1 MSVTA
6 DATLQLTRQ
15 VLLPP
20 QVHGPLVGV
29 LVVSIVVD
37 ILGRRVGGSAGRRVG
52 GSAGRRIGGAV
63 AEATAAG
70 FERCD
75 RTRAAEEHGVTDLH
89 SRTHR
94 ERETG

>member
-52 GSAGRRIGGAV
+52 GSAAPSQRQQRPGSSGATGRGPPRSTV
-63 AEATAAG
+63 
-70 FERCD
+70 
-75 RTRAAEEHGVTDLH
+75 
-89 SRTHR
+89 
-94 ERETG
+94 